1 MVVDFSSQEE
11 FAAARETIRRLLR
24 DLCGGQSELVYVALN
39 EAVNNAFFHGYCG
52 QKPMPV
58 QVSILTGD
66 GELEIIVRHEG
77 VGFCG
82 ALSAKQ
88 MPGDLMKEHGRG
100 LEIIRRCVDQFE
112 HARDGRELILR
123 KKLQCHC

>member
-24 DLCGGQSELVYVALN
+24 DLCGEQSELVYVALN

-66 GELEIIVRHEG
+66 GELEIIVRHQG
-77 VGFCG
+77 AGFCG
-82 ALSAKQ
+82 GLSSKQ
-88 MPGDLMKEHGRG
+88 IPGDLMKEHGRG
-100 LEIIRRCVDQFE
+100 LEIIRSCVDRLE
-112 HARDGRELILR
+112 HTREGRELILR